1 MTIGGVLLAR
11 VNNRRVVVEAL
22 AALPDFSDLEP
33 DLLDS
38 LAGEVLFRR
47 FEADQVVF
55 LEGESSSGL
64 FVVDQGWLKAVKIA
78 ESGREQVM
86 RILGPGETFSE
97 LSLFVATPSPAT
109 VVALE
114 ASSLWLVPREAALAM
129 MEEHPPL
136 MRALTQTLARRVLYL
151 LNLVEDLS
159 LRTVE
164 ARLARYLLEHAV
176 DDVVHRRR
184 WHTQAE
190 LAAQLGTVPDVLGR
204 ALSNLSESAL
214 VRVERRRILILN
226 RSGLTA
232 KAELSR

>member
-1 MTIGGVLLAR
+1 MLLAR

>member
-1 MTIGGVLLAR
+1 MLLAR

-22 AALPDFSDLEP
+22 AALPYFSDLEP